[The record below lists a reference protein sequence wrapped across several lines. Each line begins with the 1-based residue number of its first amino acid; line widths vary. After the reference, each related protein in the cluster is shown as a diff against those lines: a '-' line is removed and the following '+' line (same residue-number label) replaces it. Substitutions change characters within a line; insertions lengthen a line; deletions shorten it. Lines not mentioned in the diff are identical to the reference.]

1 MTHAEQQAEKVEEEV
16 RAKKARVGFA
26 GAAIAVLL
34 AIILVMGI
42 SMILER
48 QQYAQRAQDQTLGLA
63 QEIQLACADGEIKV
77 GGRDLC
83 TRAKQAE
90 SQVEA
95 DVIAGPPG
103 PRGIQGEPGPTG
115 QRGQAGQDGTD
126 GTDGNDGNDGADSDV
141 PGPPGED
148 STVPGPPGEDGA
160 DGEDSTVPGPSG
172 PPGPAGKDST
182 VPGPRGATGERG
194 PAGADST
201 VPGPAGPSGPA
212 GPAGSPGAAGVGIK
226 SIQCTGAGADSRWE
240 ITLTNGNTAIA
251 NGPCKATQTT
261 ETTPTPEESP

>member
-1 MTHAEQQAEKVEEEV
+1 MTNDQIAGRSRRTKVFL
-16 RAKKARVGFA
+16 AI
-26 GAAIAVLL
+26 GAALF
-34 AIILVMGI
+34 ILFVAASVVTSFLIG
-42 SMILER
+42 R
-48 QQYAQRAQDQTLGLA
+48 GFQQSAQRAQEQTLSLSQEVQNACKEGSVQIGGQDICASARQA
-63 QEIQLACADGEIKV
+63 QQ
-77 GGRDLC
+77 
-83 TRAKQAE
+83 
-90 SQVEA
+90 QVES

-115 QRGQAGQDGTD
+115 QRGPAGQDGA
-126 GTDGNDGNDGADSDV
+126 DGADSDV
-141 PGPPGED
+141 PGPPGDD

-212 GPAGSPGAAGVGIK
+212 GPAGSPGADGVGIK
-226 SIQCTGAGADSRWE
+226 TAQCNGEGTNSHWLL
-240 ITLTNGNTAIA
+240 TLTNGQTITA
-251 NGPCKATQTT
+251 NGPCKVSVTPA
-261 ETTPTPEESP
+261 EPSPTPTN

>member
-42 SMILER
+42 SMIMER
-48 QQYAQRAQDQTLGLA
+48 QNYAQRAQDQTLGLA

-126 GTDGNDGNDGADSDV
+126 GTDGDDGADSDV

-160 DGEDSTVPGPSG
+160 DGEDSNVPGPTG

-212 GPAGSPGAAGVGIK
+212 GPAGSAGADGVGIR
-226 SIQCTGAGADSRWE
+226 SVACTGEGLESYWTF
-240 ITLTNGNTAIA
+240 TLTNGNTTNAT
-251 NGPCKATQTT
+251 GPCKAATVTVSP
-261 ETTPTPEESP
+261 TPTD

>member
-1 MTHAEQQAEKVEEEV
+1 MSDDLTPNQDKATSTRRHGAVALVLAGVLFTLALVAAFAIGLGFQQ
-16 RAKKARVGFA
+16 
-26 GAAIAVLL
+26 
-34 AIILVMGI
+34 
-42 SMILER
+42 S
-48 QQYAQRAQDQTLGLA
+48 AQRAQEQTLSLSQEVQNACKEGAVQIGGQDICASARQA
-63 QEIQLACADGEIKV
+63 QQ
-77 GGRDLC
+77 
-83 TRAKQAE
+83 
-90 SQVEA
+90 QVES

-115 QRGQAGQDGTD
+115 QRGPAGRDGT
-126 GTDGNDGNDGADSDV
+126 DGADSDV
-141 PGPPGED
+141 PGPPGDD

-212 GPAGSPGAAGVGIK
+212 GPAGSPGADGVGIK
-226 SIQCTGAGADSRWE
+226 TAQCTGTGLESRWE

-251 NGPCKATQTT
+251 NGPCKAIAPV